1 MFYAPGI
8 FAHNGETISSEIQ
21 ALPAYEKHDEVRLPS
36 SVPFE
41 YQSHQYYLRLL
52 ELALIKTQKEFGP
65 YKISLVDLPFY
76 QSRALQELDIEDSI
90 NVYWSV
96 ATDKREE
103 QATAIKVPLLKGLLG
118 YRISLILKE
127 KYAMFRRLNDP
138 RKLQELIAAQ
148 GYDWP
153 DYSILKHNEFNVV
166 GISVYDSILEL
177 LHKQRVDHFPRGVEE
192 AMREV
197 EQREDS
203 AITLEPK
210 FMLYYPSYIYFFVGK
225 KNVRLAKRI
234 EKGLLLAHKDGSLEE
249 LFEQFIQVDEIS
261 KKVNVK
267 NRKIIRLDNPLS
279 TSKPLI
285 EVKPIWPVPQKLITS
300 Y

>member
-1 MFYAPGI
+1 MLYVPDT
-8 FAHNGETISSEIQ
+8 FAMDGKTLLSESQ
-21 ALPAYEKHDEVRLPS
+21 PLATEQKRDEVRLPS
-36 SVPFE
+36 SVPFD
-41 YQSHQYYLRLL
+41 YRSHQYYSKLI
-52 ELALIKTQKEFGP
+52 ELALIKTEKEYGP
-65 YKISLVDLPFY
+65 YQISFVDLPFY

-96 ATDKREE
+96 ATDKREKL
-103 QATAIKVPLLKGLLG
+103 ARAIKVPLLNGLLG

-127 KYAMFRRLNDP
+127 KYAMFSRLNDP

-153 DYSILKHNEFNVV
+153 DFKILRRNNFNVV
-166 GISVYDSILEL
+166 GINVYDSILEL
-177 LHKQRVDHFPRGVEE
+177 LHKQRVDYFPRGIEE

-225 KNVRLAKRI
+225 KSVRLAKRI
-234 EKGLLLAHKDGSLEE
+234 EKGLLLAHKDGSLQE

-261 KKVNVK
+261 KKANVK

-279 TSKPLI
+279 TSKPLV
-285 EVKPIWPVPQKLITS
+285 EVKPIWPVPQKS
-300 Y
+300 